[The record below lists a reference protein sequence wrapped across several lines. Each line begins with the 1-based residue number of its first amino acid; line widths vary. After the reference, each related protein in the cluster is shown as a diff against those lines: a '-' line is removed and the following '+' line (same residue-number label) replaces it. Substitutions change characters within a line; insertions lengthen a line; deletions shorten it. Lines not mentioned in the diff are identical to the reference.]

1 MLCLLKA
8 EGRILMYFEKIA
20 EIIAE
25 KFDIDVNEVKLTTNI
40 FEDLGADSLD
50 IVDML
55 MMLEDQYNITI
66 PDEVAQEMKT
76 IGDVVNY
83 IEENAE

>member
-1 MLCLLKA
+1 
-8 EGRILMYFEKIA
+8 MYFEQIA

-55 MMLEDQYNITI
+55 MMLEDQFNLSI
-66 PDEVAQEMKT
+66 PDEIAQEMRT

-83 IEENAE
+83 IEENVE

>member
-1 MLCLLKA
+1 
-8 EGRILMYFEKIA
+8 MYFEKIA

-55 MMLEDQYNITI
+55 MMLEDHYNITI

>member
-1 MLCLLKA
+1 
-8 EGRILMYFEKIA
+8 MYFEKIA

-25 KFDIDVNEVKLTTNI
+25 KFDMNVDEIKLTTNI

-55 MMLEDQYNITI
+55 MMLEDQYEITI
-66 PDEVAQEMKT
+66 PDEVAQEMRT

-83 IEENAE
+83 IEENA

>member
-1 MLCLLKA
+1 MPQC
-8 EGRILMYFEKIA
+8 GRRENIMYFEKIA

-40 FEDLGADSLD
+40 FDDLGADSLD

-55 MMLEDQYNITI
+55 MMLEDQYNVTI
-66 PDEVAQEMKT
+66 PDEIAMEIKT

>member
-1 MLCLLKA
+1 
-8 EGRILMYFEKIA
+8 MYFEQIA

-25 KFDIDVNEVKLTTNI
+25 KFDIDVNDVKLTTNI

-55 MMLEDQYNITI
+55 MMLEDKFNTSI
-66 PDEVAQEMKT
+66 PDEIAQEMRT

-83 IEENAE
+83 IEENVE

>member
-1 MLCLLKA
+1 
-8 EGRILMYFEKIA
+8 MYFEKIA

-25 KFDIDVNEVKLTTNI
+25 KFDIDVSEVKLTTNI

-55 MMLEDQYNITI
+55 MMLEDQYNISI
-66 PDEVAQEMKT
+66 PDEVAQEMRT

-83 IEENAE
+83 IEENAD

>member
-1 MLCLLKA
+1 
-8 EGRILMYFEKIA
+8 MYFEKIA

-55 MMLEDQYNITI
+55 MMLEDQYNISI
-66 PDEVAQEMKT
+66 PDEIAQEMKT

>member
-1 MLCLLKA
+1 MSRLSEA
-8 EGRILMYFEKIA
+8 EGRIHMYFEKIA

-66 PDEVAQEMKT
+66 PDEVAQEMRT

-83 IEENAE
+83 IEENAD

>member
-1 MLCLLKA
+1 MQA

-66 PDEVAQEMKT
+66 PDEDAQEMKT

>member
-1 MLCLLKA
+1 
-8 EGRILMYFEKIA
+8 MYFEKIA

-40 FEDLGADSLD
+40 FDDLGADSLD

-66 PDEVAQEMKT
+66 PDEIAMEIKT